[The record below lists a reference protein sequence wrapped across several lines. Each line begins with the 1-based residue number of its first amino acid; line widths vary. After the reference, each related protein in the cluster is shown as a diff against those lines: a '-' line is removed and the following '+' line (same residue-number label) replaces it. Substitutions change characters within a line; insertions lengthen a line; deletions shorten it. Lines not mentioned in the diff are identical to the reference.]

1 MDKKKDTLINQ
12 DIKALKL
19 KVVSAEGDILGVFS
33 RSEALTMAQE
43 ARLDLVQLSETDG
56 IPLVKLMDFGKTLYA
71 KKKKMSE
78 SRKKQKVVKIKEIKL
93 RPNIGDHD
101 YETKIRSAIGFLEDG
116 NKVKVTLVFRRGR
129 EAFKKSE
136 QGEILFQRIDQSFAA
151 ADLQNIAQE
160 KDAVLQTLWSRVY
173 FLKSK

>member
-1 MDKKKDTLINQ
+1 MNKKKNTLINQ

-19 KVVSAEGDILGVFS
+19 KVVSAEGDILGVFD

-43 ARLDLVQLSETDG
+43 ARLDLVQLSDTDG
-56 IPLVKLMDFGKTLYA
+56 VPLVKLMDFGKNLYA

-78 SRKKQKVVKIKEIKL
+78 SRKKQKVVKIKEVKM
-93 RPNIGDHD
+93 RPKIGDHD
-101 YETKIRSAIGFLEDG
+101 YETKMKRALKFLGEG

-136 QGEILFQRIDQSFAA
+136 QGAILFQRVDQSFADA
-151 ADLQNIAQE
+151 GLQSIAQE
-160 KDAVLQTLWSRVY
+160 RDMISQTLWSRIY
-173 FLKSK
+173 YLKSK